1 MLRGGKWWGPCVE
14 ERGARDPEGAAEEET
29 LSAGGEGEEGGG
41 FGGEEDAGYAA
52 CEEAGRSLR
61 GC

>member
-1 MLRGGKWWGPCVE
+1 MLSGHGWWGPGVE
-14 ERGARDPEGAAEEET
+14 ERGARGPEGAAKEET

-52 CEEAGRSLR
+52 CEEAGCSLD